1 MKPNTKKVSVRRELH
16 EIIIVRRPNPIRWF
30 CGDCGSNEYFLT
42 LDEATNFLRV
52 GTREILSR
60 IEASDIH
67 SSDAP
72 NGQMMVCAKSLARR

>member
-1 MKPNTKKVSVRRELH
+1 MNRNTKKVLIRRELH
-16 EIIIVRRPNPIRWF
+16 EIIVVRRPNPIRWF
-30 CGDCGSNEYFLT
+30 CDGCGSSEDFLT
-42 LDEATNFLRV
+42 LDEATRFLRV

-72 NGQMMVCAKSLARR
+72 DGQMMVCAKSLVR